1 MSRDGITVELQSA
14 TPRDGLVEGRF
25 QVRVGQ
31 A

>member
-14 TPRDGLVEGRF
+14 TPRDGAVEGRF